1 MEEKKA
7 LLKKILPSYFFNQK
21 QEKTGK
27 RVIPKSIS
35 VIGSRIY
42 FTFLK
47 DKHVSECRLFVW

>member
-27 RVIPKSIS
+27 RVIPK
-35 VIGSRIY
+35 VNFCY
-42 FTFLK
+42 
-47 DKHVSECRLFVW
+47 W

>member
-27 RVIPKSIS
+27 RAIPK
-35 VIGSRIY
+35 VNFCY
-42 FTFLK
+42 
-47 DKHVSECRLFVW
+47 W